1 MRHLPN
7 GQASVRRR
15 IPIPP
20 KFRSVQ
26 QRNTAR
32 FELKDA
38 GGCEPVH
45 GSILCFRSCWAST
58 SGWRRDTRER
68 QRAARR
74 ASPARGRVGSGMMGD
89 TTTRTGQSRFPGRP
103 LRLRPARGGRAFP
116 SAPLPRRRLLPAR
129 SGRSSDDRG
138 PPQVGKEVRE
148 LVLLR
153 PADASPTPR
162 RRTCAGHRR
171 RSGIWPV
178 PICLTMACPES
189 MTGNPLVQYVSHGYP
204 SGCGQAARRQIL
216 VACCSA

>member
-1 MRHLPN
+1 VPFRPSRRLGEARSLPAPRRARGERGKGVRHLPN

-45 GSILCFRSCWAST
+45 GSILCVRSCWAST

-129 SGRSSDDRG
+129 SGRSPDDAAHRKWAKRCA
-138 PPQVGKEVRE
+138 Q

-153 PADASPTPR
+153 ASGRIADAMEAHLRWAQTPLGYLASPDLPD
-162 RRTCAGHRR
+162 
-171 RSGIWPV
+171 
-178 PICLTMACPES
+178 
-189 MTGNPLVQYVSHGYP
+189 HGL
-204 SGCGQAARRQIL
+204 S
-216 VACCSA
+216 